1 MSQDALARFN
11 VQLRATALAV
21 HSKIRRTQAG
31 QIRK

>member
-21 HSKIRRTQAG
+21 HSKIRPHTSWSD
-31 QIRK
+31 